1 MTFFYFLIVI
11 GVLVFVHEF
20 GHFLM
25 AKRAGVR
32 VEKFS
37 LGMGPKLVGYKKGD
51 TEYVISA
58 LPLGGYVK
66 MAGENP
72 DEEPTGA
79 PDEFQSKSVWQRV
92 MIAATGPLTNIVL
105 AFIIMPVVFMV
116 GTYAEGPAK
125 VGYVESGS
133 PAEMAGFKA
142 GDIIVEI
149 NGRSISDW
157 TKAFSLIAVN
167 PDTNLSVTVDR
178 QGAKETL
185 VLRPAAAS
193 ELKIGTSGLMPDM
206 PAEIGK
212 LKPGFPAE
220 KAGLKVN
227 DKILAVDGKTVY
239 HWNQFS
245 ALVRESK
252 GKPLNLTI
260 ERSGVHMDIALTAVE
275 DGGRYVIGVESV
287 MHLVFKKYGFVESL
301 RLGFDKTIDAID
313 LTIITLKKLVT
324 FNLSIKTLGGPVMIA
339 QMSGQAA
346 AAGLS
351 AFLSLLA
358 MISISLGILNL
369 LPIPILD
376 GGLILFLVI
385 EAIRKR
391 PVSRKVMEVSQSI
404 GAAILI
410 TLIAVVSYHDIMRV
424 FFSK

>member
-1 MTFFYFLIVI
+1 MTLIYFLIVI
-11 GVLVFVHEF
+11 GILVFVHEF
-20 GHFLM
+20 GHFIM

-37 LGMGPKLVGYKKGD
+37 LGMGPKIAGFKRGD

-79 PDEFQSKSVWQRV
+79 PDEFQSKTVWQRAK
-92 MIAATGPLTNIVL
+92 IAATGPLTNIVL
-105 AFIIMPVVFMV
+105 AFLVMPLVFMV
-116 GTYAEGPAK
+116 GTYSEGPAK
-125 VGYVESGS
+125 VGFVEKGS
-133 PAEMAGFKA
+133 PAERAGFLA
-142 GDIIVEI
+142 GDVIEEV
-149 NGRSISDW
+149 NGRGISDW
-157 TKAFSLIAVN
+157 TKALSLIAVN
-167 PDTNLSVTVDR
+167 PGTDVTVTVDR
-178 QGAKETL
+178 GGEKKFL
-185 VLRPAAAS
+185 VLRPEEAT
-193 ELKIGTSGLMPDM
+193 ELKIGMSGLVPDL

-220 KAGLKVN
+220 KAGLKVH
-227 DKILAVDGKTVY
+227 DRILAVDRQTIY

-245 ALVRESK
+245 TLVKDSK
-252 GKPLNLTI
+252 GRTLILDI
-260 ERSGVHMDIALTAVE
+260 EREGKRLETSATPVQ
-275 DGGRYVIGVESV
+275 DGGRYMIGVEPV
-287 MHLVFKKYGFVESL
+287 MHLVFKKYGFFESL
-301 RLGFDKTIDAID
+301 RLGFDKTIEAID
-313 LTIITLKKLVT
+313 LTFITLKKLLT
-324 FNLSIKTLGGPVMIA
+324 LGLSIKTLGGPVMIA

-351 AFLSLLA
+351 SFLSLLA

-369 LPIPILD
+369 LPIPVLD

-385 EAIRKR
+385 EAIRKK

-404 GAAILI
+404 GAAVLI
-410 TLIAVVSYHDIMRV
+410 MLIAVVSYNDIVRM

>member
-1 MTFFYFLIVI
+1 MTLIYFLIVI
-11 GVLVFVHEF
+11 GILVFVHEF

-37 LGMGPKLVGYKKGD
+37 LGMGPKLAGFKKGD
-51 TEYVISA
+51 TEYVISW

-79 PDEFQSKSVWQRV
+79 ADEFQSKTIWQRAK
-92 MIAATGPLTNIVL
+92 IAATGPLTNILL
-105 AFIIMPVVFMV
+105 AFIVMPFVFMI
-116 GTYAEGPAK
+116 GTYSEGPAK
-125 VGYVESGS
+125 VGYVEKGS
-133 PAEMAGFKA
+133 PAEQAGFEA
-142 GDIIVEI
+142 GDVIMSI

-157 TKAFSLIAVN
+157 TKALSLIAVN
-167 PDTNLSVTVDR
+167 PETDVNVTVER
-178 QGAKETL
+178 RGEKKTMT
-185 VLRPAAAS
+185 LRPASAT
-193 ELKIGTSGLMPDM
+193 ELKIGMSGLVPDM
-206 PAEIGK
+206 PAEVGR

-220 KAGLKVN
+220 KAGLQPN
-227 DKILAVDGKTVY
+227 DKILAVDGAAIY

-245 ALVRESK
+245 MLVKESNGKKMLLSIDRGGKRMNVAVTPRED
-252 GKPLNLTI
+252 N
-260 ERSGVHMDIALTAVE
+260 
-275 DGGRYVIGVESV
+275 GRYVIGVEPI
-287 MHLVFKKYGFVESL
+287 MRLVFKKHGFFESL
-301 RLGFDKTIDAID
+301 RLGFDKTIESVD
-313 LTIITLKKLVT
+313 LTFITLKKLLT

-351 AFLSLLA
+351 TFLSLLA

-385 EAIRKR
+385 EAVRKK
-391 PVSRKVMEVSQSI
+391 PLSRKTMEVAQSV
-404 GAAILI
+404 GAAALI
-410 TLIAVVSYHDIMRV
+410 TLIAVVSYNDIMRM